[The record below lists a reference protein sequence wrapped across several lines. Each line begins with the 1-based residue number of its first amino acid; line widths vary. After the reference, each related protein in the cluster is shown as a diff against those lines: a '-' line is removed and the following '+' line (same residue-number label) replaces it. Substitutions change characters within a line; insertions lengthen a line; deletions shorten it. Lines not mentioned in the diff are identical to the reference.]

1 MDKIIHLNIEQKTP
15 NYHSLKNGKK
25 NIKIKLNNVLCPFGI
40 DEEYGNHLF
49 KFEIDKNNDEHIE
62 LIKEI
67 VEFESKLKLQFN
79 STDDEWK
86 SLIYT
91 RENDNMFLDSKVKKI
106 KTNIVTKVKFDDND
120 NNYLRTIYE
129 LKQPFKCN
137 VTLEIPTIWDY
148 RIKND
153 EKKENKIGFI
163 LNIVNMYV
171 Y

>member
-1 MDKIIHLNIEQKTP
+1 
-15 NYHSLKNGKK
+15 
-25 NIKIKLNNVLCPFGI
+25 
-40 DEEYGNHLF
+40 
-49 KFEIDKNNDEHIE
+49 
-62 LIKEI
+62 
-67 VEFESKLKLQFN
+67 
-79 STDDEWK
+79 
-86 SLIYT
+86 
-91 RENDNMFLDSKVKKI
+91 MFLDSKVKKI

-163 LNIVNMYV
+163 LNIVNMYI